1 MTQVKTVL
9 DKLKIEN
16 YKNRLFLNVPDT
28 VTELQDIFADYKV
41 QQTQYDCIFSF
52 VFSLEEFEK
61 AIDAVVEQNLLAEGG
76 YLYLVYPKKG
86 NKHYDTFIHRD
97 SIMTLPMDE
106 DGYFKESL
114 LKFSRMVAFN
124 DTFTVCGLRHLK
136 KALKKSTKPSQ
147 CVDDYKDKVTDLK
160 VYFQNQ
166 PEILERYVALTPGY
180 QRDWARY
187 VYSARKQNTID
198 KRLIEMAEILKQGF
212 KTKQLYTKSKQ

>member
-1 MTQVKTVL
+1 
-9 DKLKIEN
+9 
-16 YKNRLFLNVPDT
+16 
-28 VTELQDIFADYKV
+28 
-41 QQTQYDCIFSF
+41 
-52 VFSLEEFEK
+52 
-61 AIDAVVEQNLLAEGG
+61 
-76 YLYLVYPKKG
+76 
-86 NKHYDTFIHRD
+86 
-97 SIMTLPMDE
+97 MTLPMDE

-136 KALKKSTKPSQ
+136 KASKKSTKPSQ

-166 PEILERYVALTPGY
+166 PEILERYAALTPGY

-187 VYSARKQNTID
+187 VYSARTQNTID

>member
-28 VTELQDIFADYKV
+28 VMELQGVSADYKV
-41 QQTQYDCIFSF
+41 QQTQYDCIFFF

-61 AIDAVVEQNLLAEGG
+61 AIDAIVEQKLLVEGG

-86 NKHYDTFIHRD
+86 NKDYDTFIHRD

-106 DGYFKESL
+106 NGYFKESL

-124 DTFTVCGLRHLK
+124 NTFTVCGLRHLK
-136 KALKKSTKPSQ
+136 KVSKKSTKPSQ

-187 VYSARKQNTID
+187 IYSARTQNTID